1 MRLNHFY
8 LSNKIFISIENKYKF
23 IPLLKLC
30 VICTFF
36 RLTKYFHDLWLT
48 GCQNCGPDVW
58 SDLAHV
64 VKGVSH

>member
-1 MRLNHFY
+1 MSLV
-8 LSNKIFISIENKYKF
+8 
-23 IPLLKLC
+23 KLC
-30 VICTFF
+30 DMCTLFVYFF
-36 RLTKYFHDLWLT
+36 RFIKYFHDLWLT